1 MKRINFE
8 NITNEQLKAIYN
20 ANRIIREKVEED
32 YQENTMFWIG
42 EQLNYIEESLLNYNI
57 GFYGNNFIRVKSDY
71 EFLKGLWEMEK
82 AIPALTEKQS
92 EELEALMNRL
102 DELEDE
108 ELESE
113 SEKFQEYLLK
123 QWQKELNYDY
133 TEYLEN
139 YFIDNFHNILNNNML
154 IDENNIVYVL
164 KSFE

>member
-8 NITNEQLKAIYN
+8 NITSEQLKKIYSTN
-20 ANRIIREKVEED
+20 SVIREKVEED

-42 EQLNYIEESLLNYNI
+42 EQLDYIEESLLNYNI

-82 AIPALTEKQS
+82 AIPALTEEQN
-92 EELEALMNRL
+92 EELEELINKL

-123 QWQKELNYDY
+123 AWQKELNCDY

-139 YFIDNFHNILNNNML
+139 YFIDNFDRIINDSML
-154 IDENNIVYVL
+154 IDENNIVYEL